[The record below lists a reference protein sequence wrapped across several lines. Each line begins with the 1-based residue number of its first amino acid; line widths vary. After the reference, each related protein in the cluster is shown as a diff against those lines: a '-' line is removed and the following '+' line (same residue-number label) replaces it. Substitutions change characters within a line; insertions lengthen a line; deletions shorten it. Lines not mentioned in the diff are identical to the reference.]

1 MKCLSYISSLKGKC
15 HFVFYGILP
24 LFDSK
29 VDRWENGIRMWCRPN
44 LNIHLWEHCD
54 SYVSPSPALLL
65 LPKEKCLLFFFFWMN
80 CDIVFC
86 VKSIV
91 ETIIN
96 LHCDIV
102 FIAIKLNK
110 YPDSVIILG
119 FQYLNYLFMLIELK
133 IH

>member
-29 VDRWENGIRMWCRPN
+29 VDRWENGIRMWRRPN

-54 SYVSPSPALLL
+54 SYVSPLPALLQ
-65 LPKEKCLLFFFFWMN
+65 LPKKKCLFWMN

-91 ETIIN
+91 ETILI
-96 LHCDIV
+96 CDIV
-102 FIAIKLNK
+102 FITIKLNK
-110 YPDSVIILG
+110 YPVYVIILG
-119 FQYLNYLFMLIELK
+119 LQYLNYLFFFFLLILLK

>member
-1 MKCLSYISSLKGKC
+1 MKCLSYISFLKGKC

-29 VDRWENGIRMWCRPN
+29 VDRWENGIRMWRRPN

-54 SYVSPSPALLL
+54 SYLSPSPALLL
-65 LPKEKCLLFFFFWMN
+65 HRSYLRRNVFFWMN

-86 VKSIV
+86 IKSIV

-102 FIAIKLNK
+102 FITIKLNK
-110 YPDSVIILG
+110 YPVFVIILS
-119 FQYLNYLFMLIELK
+119 FQYLNDLFLLIQLK